1 MNFPARLNGVQLRDS
16 FEQVLDDLQRDEV
29 ISNWSYTEAIEE
41 ARIGKRGWVQNY
53 WSQISIIIT
62 PPSTVVLENKK
73 KITLSNAPVETNLS
87 TDKIDEPEYTEVLLE
102 KEEDIVE
109 MPKTIQELTPEMML
123 AKIEELGYSI
133 RKAADEMGIS
143 HTTLSRYIA
152 HKIKRQ
158 NKDNDQKM
166 MLWLEM
172 NS

>member
-1 MNFPARLNGVQLRDS
+1 MSTN
-16 FEQVLDDLQRDEV
+16 E
-29 ISNWSYTEAIEE
+29 
-41 ARIGKRGWVQNY
+41 
-53 WSQISIIIT
+53 IT
-62 PPSTVVLENKK
+62 
-73 KITLSNAPVETNLS
+73 
-87 TDKIDEPEYTEVLLE
+87 EPEYTEVLTE
-102 KEEDIVE
+102 KAEGIVE
-109 MPKTIQELTPEMML
+109 MPKTIQELTPEIMH

>member
-1 MNFPARLNGVQLRDS
+1 
-16 FEQVLDDLQRDEV
+16 
-29 ISNWSYTEAIEE
+29 
-41 ARIGKRGWVQNY
+41 
-53 WSQISIIIT
+53 
-62 PPSTVVLENKK
+62 
-73 KITLSNAPVETNLS
+73 
-87 TDKIDEPEYTEVLLE
+87 
-102 KEEDIVE
+102 
-109 MPKTIQELTPEMML
+109 MPKTIQELTPEIML